1 MKRLLENLRIAMNP
15 SREELSAL
23 NRALAV
29 QRLDKNE
36 FFLETG
42 GPADKVAFL
51 EKGSM
56 RQFFCAGGK
65 ESTGD
70 FFFENAFIGS
80 LGSFLSR
87 KPSRINISAIEP
99 CELLVLDYE
108 KAMELIAQYPT
119 IRKFVMIILQE
130 EFLRA
135 ETREY
140 ALLELSP
147 EERFHKLLEEHPK
160 IFKRIPLHYIAGYL
174 GITPETLS
182 RYRNK
187 KNGQ

>member
-1 MKRLLENLRIAMNP
+1 MKRILENIRISLSP
-15 SREELSAL
+15 SREELAAL
-23 NRALAV
+23 NQALSV

-36 FFLETG
+36 FFLEVG
-42 GPADKVAFL
+42 GPADKIAFL

-80 LGSFLSR
+80 LGSFLSQ
-87 KPSRINISAIEP
+87 KPSRINIAAIEP
-99 CELLVLDYE
+99 CELLVLDYD
-108 KAMELIAQYPT
+108 KAMELIAQFPT
-119 IRKFVMIILQE
+119 VNKLAAIILQE

-140 ALLELSP
+140 SLLELAP
-147 EERFHKLLEEHPK
+147 EERFHKLLAEHPT
-160 IFKRIPLHYIAGYL
+160 IFKRVPLHYVAGYL
-174 GITPETLS
+174 SITPETLS

-187 KNGQ
+187 KQSS

>member
-1 MKRLLENLRIAMNP
+1 MKRILENIRLSFNP
-15 SREELSAL
+15 SREELTAL
-23 NRALAV
+23 GKAFYV
-29 QRLDKNE
+29 ERLDKNA

-42 GPADKVAFL
+42 GPAHKVAFL
-51 EKGSM
+51 EKGCM

-70 FFFENAFIGS
+70 FFFENSFIGS
-80 LGSFLSR
+80 LGSFLAQ
-87 KPSRINISAIEP
+87 KPSRINIAAIEA
-99 CELLVLDYE
+99 CELLVLDYG
-108 KAMELIAQYPT
+108 KVMELLAHFPT
-119 IRKFVMIILQE
+119 MKKLANIILQE

-135 ETREY
+135 EAREY

-147 EERFHKLLEEHPK
+147 EERFLKLQAEHPK
-160 IFKRIPLHYIAGYL
+160 IFKRVPLHYVAGYL

-187 KNGQ
+187 NHIQ

>member
-1 MKRLLENLRIAMNP
+1 MKRLLENIRLSLNP
-15 SREELSAL
+15 TRTELAAL
-23 NRALAV
+23 NRAFTTEY
-29 QRLDKNE
+29 LDKNA

-42 GPADKVAFL
+42 GPANKVAFL

-70 FFFENAFIGS
+70 FFFENSFIGS
-80 LGSFLSR
+80 LGSFLSQ
-87 KPSRINISAIEP
+87 KPSRINIAAIEP

-108 KAMELIAQYPT
+108 KAMALLAEFPT
-119 IRKFVMIILQE
+119 MKKLAMIILQE

-147 EERFHKLLEEHPK
+147 EERFQKLMAEHPK
-160 IFKRIPLHYIAGYL
+160 IFKRVPLHYVAGYL

-187 KNGQ
+187 KRAE